1 VHGASCYLVLIHF
14 CILTTLCSIPDIYL
28 AYQNDLRDRTDEVP
42 FNKFLHFLL
51 AKLLRTSNFDKINK
65 TLKKLVKIA
74 VEISNTDQSIAVDA
88 QDTDAFCKGQGILMI
103 NELQELLLE

>member
-1 VHGASCYLVLIHF
+1 MRF
-14 CILTTLCSIPDIYL
+14 RILTTLCSIPDIYL

-42 FNKFLHFLL
+42 FNNFLHFLL
-51 AKLLRTSNFDKINK
+51 AKLLRTSDFDKINK

-74 VEISNTDQSIAVDA
+74 VNVCNADQSIAVGA
-88 QDTDAFCKGQGILMI
+88 QDCKGTGILMV